1 MLFTVLI
8 GVSSLNKVPP
18 VAYASSFTVG
28 ILSSLPNACDGIER
42 RKDERGRPLPIYKP
56 ERPNQPLS
64 KSDAETIA

>member
-8 GVSSLNKVPP
+8 GASSLNKVTP

-28 ILSSLPNACDGIER
+28 ILSPLPNACDGIGR

-56 ERPNQPLS
+56 ERP
-64 KSDAETIA
+64 